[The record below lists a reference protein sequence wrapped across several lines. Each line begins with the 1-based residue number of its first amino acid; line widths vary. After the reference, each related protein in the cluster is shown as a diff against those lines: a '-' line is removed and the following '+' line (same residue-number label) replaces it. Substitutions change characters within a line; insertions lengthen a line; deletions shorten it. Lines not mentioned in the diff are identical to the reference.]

1 MFFFNLQDALL
12 SWDFFEIVNTAAN
25 ILVANEM
32 KNYEISVKCS
42 TFS

>member
-1 MFFFNLQDALL
+1 MVF
-12 SWDFFEIVNTAAN
+12 SIYKMPCYHGIFFEIVNTAAN

-32 KNYEISVKCS
+32 KNYEIAVKRS